1 MGLVNTNTNNVIG
14 TVSSGKLNLSKLITY
29 HFFLNYEILKAYEV
43 LETQQKKS
51 DEGVL
56 LKLKLIMHN

>member
-1 MGLVNTNTNNVIG
+1 
-14 TVSSGKLNLSKLITY
+14 
-29 HFFLNYEILKAYEV
+29 

-56 LKLKLIMHN
+56 LKLKLIMHNWIIIWKVDKTSNTIAVKPHNPTIIVLLLIIN